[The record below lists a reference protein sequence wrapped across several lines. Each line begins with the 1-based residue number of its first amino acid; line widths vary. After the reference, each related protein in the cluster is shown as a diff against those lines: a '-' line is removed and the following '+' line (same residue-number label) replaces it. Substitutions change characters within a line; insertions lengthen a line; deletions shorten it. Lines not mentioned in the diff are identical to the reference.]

1 MNYGVS
7 RLLHQLLML
16 VMWYCSGLTSP
27 QQQHSFRAEH
37 PMYLKVGYA
46 VKQAPPQLP
55 SDKKPEFTYG
65 KPSTHKTM
73 EEIRVAG

>member
-1 MNYGVS
+1 
-7 RLLHQLLML
+7 ML
-16 VMWYCSGLTSP
+16 VVWYCSGLTSP

-37 PMYLKVGYA
+37 PMHLKVGYA